1 MAKVSKKPRQDVP
14 FRNPIPGREKLH
26 PRIGIIGGGQLAK
39 MTALAGLQLGCDVV
53 VLERSSASPA
63 ATLALHSIVGDWN
76 DPGVLLQLAA
86 QSDVITLEN
95 EFVDA
100 GALRVLE
107 ASGARLLPSAHS
119 IALTQDKFVQ
129 KSTLAEAG
137 LPVSAFRKISA
148 LEDVLQA
155 GAELG
160 WPVVLKARR
169 NGYDGKG
176 NYTVR
181 SAADVRTGWEHL
193 GAGASDLFVEA
204 FCPFIREL
212 AVIITRAQD
221 GSSAVYPVVE
231 SVQRDHICHMVLAPA
246 PVTADVSARAADLAN
261 RAVAAVGGLGSFG
274 VEMFLLDDG
283 AVVINELAP
292 RVHNS
297 GHYSIEACECSQFE
311 NHVRAVLGWPLGSTR
326 MTTPAAVMVNLLGA
340 GKGPGWPAG
349 LEPALAMPGVHV
361 HVYGKALAGKG
372 RKMGHVCALGADN
385 NQARS
390 RAEAAAK
397 SIYFG
402 GQS

>member
-1 MAKVSKKPRQDVP
+1 MAEVMNQQRQDAPSHGVYP
-14 FRNPIPGREKLH
+14 AREKLH

-53 VLERSSASPA
+53 VLERSQASPA

-76 DPGVLLQLAA
+76 DPNVLLQLAA

-107 ASGARLLPSAHS
+107 ASGARLLPTAQS

-129 KSTLAEAG
+129 KTTLAGAG
-137 LPVSAFRKISA
+137 LPLPVFRKVVTE
-148 LEDVLQA
+148 EDILNA
-155 GAELG
+155 GRELG
-160 WPVVLKARR
+160 WPVVLKTRR

-176 NYTVR
+176 NFTVR
-181 SAADVRTGWEHL
+181 SGADVGTGWKHL
-193 GAGASDLFVEA
+193 GAGSAELFVEA
-204 FCPFIREL
+204 FCPFVKEL

-221 GSSAVYPVVE
+221 GASAVYPVVE
-231 SVQRDHICHMVLAPA
+231 SVQRDHICHIVMAPA
-246 PVTADVSARAADLAN
+246 PVAPEVSARAADLAN

-274 VEMFLLDDG
+274 VEMFLLADG
-283 AVVINELAP
+283 SVLINELAP

-297 GHYSIEACECSQFE
+297 GHYTIEACECSQFE

-326 MTTPAAVMVNLLGA
+326 MIAPAAAMVNLLGV
-340 GKGPGWPAG
+340 GSGSGWPTG
-349 LEPALAMPGVHV
+349 LEHALALPGVHV

-372 RKMGHVCALGADN
+372 RKLGHVSALGADVS
-385 NQARS
+385 QAVL
-390 RAEAAAK
+390 RAEAGARLI
-397 SIYFG
+397 SFG
-402 GQS
+402 ESS